1 MARLVH
7 VPAQS
12 CTLWACRASS
22 GTASFGRCLTRRSR
36 EQFGVRF
43 EPCITE
49 IYLHIDAR
57 MADYIRTH
65 PYIYGLIS
73 DMHFATHFGRRPRR
87 IEPWAKR
94 TVQLSLRANDAGVAP
109 RMACGDWWRDRPR
122 VSHRC
127 AHIKNVGKYQSCMV
141 SKLRIIFPI

>member
-1 MARLVH
+1 MATRFRHNLCDMYTPSICKH
-7 VPAQS
+7 PPHSRPSPKIQLEPHAEPS
-12 CTLWACRASS
+12 LSMRAELI
-22 GTASFGRCLTRRSR
+22 GHFKA
-36 EQFGVRF
+36 
-43 EPCITE
+43 CITE

-109 RMACGDWWRDRPR
+109 RMACGDRWRNRPR

-127 AHIKNVGKYQSCMV
+127 AHIKCM
-141 SKLRIIFPI
+141 